1 MDFDRYT
8 IVLLIQ
14 RPDAPR
20 LDEREAARLQDAHL
34 SDLADLNEAGYLLA
48 AGPLS
53 DEAWRGLTIFNVGPE
68 RAVELEER
76 DPWVRAGRF
85 SIKAVPWT
93 VPSGV
98 MSFSPGHLPRSVAE
112 VTGG

>member
-1 MDFDRYT
+1 VDFDRYT
-8 IVLLIQ
+8 IVLLVQ
-14 RPDAPR
+14 RADAPQ
-20 LDEREAARLQDAHL
+20 LDEQETTRLQDAHL
-34 SDLADLNEAGYLLA
+34 SHLADLHEAGHLLA

-53 DEAWRGLTIFNVGPE
+53 DEAYRGLTIFKVEPE

-85 SIKAVPWT
+85 AIKAIPWI

-98 MSFSPGHLPRSVAE
+98 VSFLPGRLPRSIAE
-112 VTGG
+112 VTGD